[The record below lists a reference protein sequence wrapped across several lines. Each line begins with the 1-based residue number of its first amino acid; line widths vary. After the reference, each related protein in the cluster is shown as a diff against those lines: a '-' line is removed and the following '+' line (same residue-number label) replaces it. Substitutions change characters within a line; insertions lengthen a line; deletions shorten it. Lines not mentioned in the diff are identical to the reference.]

1 MYKKVLI
8 TGASGFIGTPCVKAL
23 LAKGYEVH
31 ATSSQPMQSK
41 EEKLHWHQVDL
52 LNHNEIGTLIEKI
65 KPIELVHLAWY
76 VAPGK
81 WFEAHE
87 NFLWLQSSLE
97 LLKQFEYYGGKRILM
112 IGSGTEYDWNYGYC
126 VNGKTPLSPN
136 TYYGQCKSTLGDA
149 LINFS
154 KNKNIQATW
163 ARIFFLYGP
172 GEASNRLVA
181 TAVNSILKG
190 EEAKFTHG
198 EQVRDFLH
206 VDDAAD
212 AIAFLLESA
221 HSGKINVASGSPIT
235 LKKLISQVADQMNAH
250 HLLNFGAI
258 PPPPTD
264 LPFVVADV
272 KELQTMGWK
281 QTYTVEQGIAHTIE
295 WWKNNLLNMGI
306 K

>member
-1 MYKKVLI
+1 MNKKVLI

-31 ATSSQPMQSK
+31 ATSTALIDSTVDN
-41 EEKLHWHQVDL
+41 LHWHQVDL
-52 LNHNEIGTLIEKI
+52 LNHGEIGVLIEKV
-65 KPIELVHLAWY
+65 KPTQLIHLAWY

-81 WFEAHE
+81 WYDAHE
-87 NFLWLQSSLE
+87 NYLWLQSSLE
-97 LLKQFEYYGGKRILM
+97 LLKQFELHGGKRILM

-126 VNGKTPLSPN
+126 VNGKTPLAPN
-136 TYYGQCKSTLGDA
+136 TYYGKCKSTLGDA

-154 KNKNIQATW
+154 ENKNIQATW

-172 GEASNRLVA
+172 GESSTRLVA
-181 TAVNSILKG
+181 TAVTSILNG
-190 EEAKFTHG
+190 QEAKFTHG

-212 AIAFLLESA
+212 AITFLLESE
-221 HSGKINVASGSPIT
+221 HSGKINVASGQPIT
-235 LKKLISQVADQMNAH
+235 LKKLISQVADQLNAH

-258 PPPPTD
+258 PPTKTD
-264 LPFVVADV
+264 LPFVVAEVD
-272 KELQTMGWK
+272 ELKAMGWK
-281 QTYTVEQGIAHTIE
+281 QKFTVEQGIAQTIE
-295 WWKNNLLNMGI
+295 WWKNNLLNMGR